1 MPIVACPAPSE
12 QLPVSIPTVTI
23 DRMLYRLTVSEAQR
37 GERMKFGI
45 GIPIYNNASNVKN
58 LIFSIRATAT
68 DAIPISVFDNG
79 SASPGVTDEVS
90 RFCKMS
96 GVSFS
101 RVEQN
106 KGVPGAWNRL
116 AAQSDA
122 DVLILLNDDLRACS
136 RDWLPM
142 IKSVFEQNNNVG
154 IAYWG
159 QKLVSPSTGVT
170 TRYTSDSL
178 HFNSGCEHPLVR
190 ANFCGAFFAI
200 RLDLLRDIR
209 QADGST
215 GFWEDLQAYGEEFDT
230 SAECHKRQMLIVQL
244 PPVWEH
250 LHSQTFSANPRM
262 RVRTDGPSTFLDH
275 AEYVEFCERHPQLG
289 GIVKMGR
296 KRRLAMSLRLARRP
310 PFEYS
315 KLAYSMAMV
324 FKKWNHL
331 QVLGAPACAFFES
344 LMRDGYP
351 RAMMEAAERGV
362 IGRVTLRYQHLDGQL
377 REATWDELVSDPTPS
392 LT

>member
-1 MPIVACPAPSE
+1 
-12 QLPVSIPTVTI
+12 
-23 DRMLYRLTVSEAQR
+23 
-37 GERMKFGI
+37 MKFGI

-58 LIFSIRATAT
+58 LIYSIRATAT
-68 DAIPISVFDNG
+68 DDVPIAVFDNG
-79 SASPGVTDEVS
+79 SVSAGVTDEVS
-90 RFCKMS
+90 HFCTAT

-122 DVLILLNDDLRACS
+122 DVFILLNDDLRASS
-136 RDWLPM
+136 RAWLPM
-142 IKSVFEQNNNVG
+142 IRSVFEMNSNVG

-170 TRYTSDSL
+170 TRYASDTL
-178 HFNSGCEHPLVR
+178 YFKSGCDHPLVR

-209 QADGST
+209 QPDGSI

-250 LHSQTFSANPRM
+250 LHSQTFIANPRM
-262 RVRTDGPSTFLDH
+262 RVRTSGPSTFLDH
-275 AEYVEFCERHPQLG
+275 AEYVEICERYPQLG
-289 GIVKMGR
+289 GIAKPGR
-296 KRRLAMSLRLARRP
+296 KRRLAMSLGLAKP
-310 PFEYS
+310 PPLEYS
-315 KLAYSMAMV
+315 KLVFSMAMV
-324 FKKWNHL
+324 LKKWKHL
-331 QVLGAPACAFFES
+331 QVLGAPAHTFFEG
-344 LMRDGYP
+344 LMRDGSP
-351 RAMMEAAERGV
+351 RAMKEAAERGA
-362 IGRVTLRYQHLDGQL
+362 IDRATLRYQRFDGQL
-377 REATWDELVSDPTPS
+377 REASWDELVSDPTPS